1 MNQLLQ
7 SYRKNMFKLLQKII
21 ILLVANSVSA
31 SSQPNDLKP
40 IIDNKLQAIE
50 REYHLKIGIY
60 ALDTNSGH
68 VITYH
73 ANDRFPFQ
81 STCKFIG
88 VSALLASDKSLLEKQ
103 VSISPKELLFWHPI
117 SGQYVNQK
125 VSLRTLAEGAISYS
139 DNTAINI
146 IIREL
151 GGLGAINQFAHNIG
165 NSSFKIAHYEVN
177 LNSNPKI
184 NEDSSTP
191 KDMAL
196 SIKKIMLEDVLNNQN
211 KVLLLDWMRNNTT
224 GYNRIR
230 ASVPLGW
237 SVADKTGSG
246 SYGIANDIGIVW
258 SPACKPVILS
268 IFTVSNQSDAKPS
281 DAVIAQIT
289 KAAFEEFA
297 PHHSCYKVTKFN

>member
-191 KDMAL
+191 KDGVL
-196 SIKKIMLEDVLNNQN
+196 SKAPTN
-211 KVLLLDWMRNNTT
+211 
-224 GYNRIR
+224 
-230 ASVPLGW
+230 VP
-237 SVADKTGSG
+237 SA
-246 SYGIANDIGIVW
+246 
-258 SPACKPVILS
+258 
-268 IFTVSNQSDAKPS
+268 
-281 DAVIAQIT
+281 
-289 KAAFEEFA
+289 
-297 PHHSCYKVTKFN
+297 

>member
-1 MNQLLQ
+1 
-7 SYRKNMFKLLQKII
+7 MFKLLQKII